1 MFMVLPEQAD
11 LSCSPGVETA
21 CVRIEGEDLVTTMHL
36 RVDPKRR
43 LAEPL
48 SEGCG
53 FYTPAFDEH
62 GHTCTAAIEELDKDS
77 LVAWLQSRATRE
89 YVEDVVL
96 VLLGHG
102 RSDRVT
108 VPTSTSR
115 RFWER

>member
-1 MFMVLPEQAD
+1 M
-11 LSCSPGVETA
+11 
-21 CVRIEGEDLVTTMHL
+21 
-36 RVDPKRR
+36 
-43 LAEPL
+43 

-62 GHTCTAAIEELDKDS
+62 GHTCTVAIEELDKES
-77 LVAWLQSRATRE
+77 LLAWLQSRATRE

-102 RSDRVT
+102 RSERVT

>member
-1 MFMVLPEQAD
+1 MVAPK
-11 LSCSPGVETA
+11 TA
-21 CVRIEGEDLVTTMHL
+21 GHL

-43 LAEPL
+43 LADPL

-77 LVAWLQSRATRE
+77 LVAWLQSRAARE

-102 RSDRVT
+102 RTDRVT